1 MFPST
6 HGRRVQPPA
15 REPRALLTIAA
26 LLLALSAQAAER
38 TTAPAAE
45 PTVDFT
51 VAPTDTLTS
60 LGVNVLASP
69 DAWHEVAALN
79 RLRNP
84 DRIVPGQVLKIPTRL
99 LRVDARD
106 ARVVSVFGDV
116 RIGTQ
121 AVADGAVVHE
131 GQSLSTGPGSSAVIE
146 IGDGSH
152 VRLPPS
158 SLAQVK
164 ESRLLGARADNAV
177 ATASTT
183 ASSGATPPPP
193 DGWFVGTL
201 RVLRGSVEVLAT
213 KVLRAKPLEV
223 VTPTAVVGV
232 RGTNYRVALDPEAN
246 NRTRG
251 EVVEGL
257 VRFDAAGNA
266 GGADVAAGFAGVADA
281 SGAKP
286 GVVKLPPAPD
296 LSGVPARFDR
306 PLVRFA
312 LPGETSALRVQVASD
327 AAFDKI
333 VSDQRVEPGA
343 EVRIADLE
351 DAQWH
356 LRARRIDAQGVEGFD
371 ATRTFMLKARPQ
383 PPVYRT
389 PRANSKQQVGE
400 IEFAWVMNADT
411 PMVQVQVAEDEAFT
425 KIVAERDEL
434 TDTRI
439 RFTLKTAGV
448 YFWRLASVRAS
459 GDHGPFGDPQRFE
472 LRPDAPPPSAGHS
485 ADGKGLTFEWSGRP
499 QDKQQV
505 ELASDPDFKQVV
517 EKAELT
523 APSWAVTPPGGGRYY
538 FRYRSVE
545 PDGYVGPF
553 SDKLVIDV
561 PRDWTPL
568 LLLVPLLV
576 FAF

>member
-1 MFPST
+1 MSMPIS
-6 HGRRVQPPA
+6 GRRS
-15 REPRALLTIAA
+15 LLPVAA
-26 LLLALSAQAAER
+26 VLFALSAQAAER
-38 TTAPAAE
+38 TAQTVTPPAAE
-45 PTVDFT
+45 PTVDLS
-51 VAPTDTLTS
+51 VAPSDTLTS
-60 LGVNVLASP
+60 LGVDILGSP
-69 DAWHEVAALN
+69 GAWREIAALN
-79 RLRNP
+79 HLRNP
-84 DRIVPGQVLKIPTRL
+84 NRIQPGQVLKIPVRL

-106 ARVVSVFGDV
+106 ARVVSVSGEVRLGD
-116 RIGTQ
+116 Q
-121 AVADGAVVHE
+121 AVASGAVVHE
-131 GQSLSTGPGSSAVIE
+131 GQSLSTGPASSAVIE
-146 IGDGSH
+146 MGDGSH

-158 SLAQVK
+158 SLAQVQ
-164 ESRLLGARADNAV
+164 ESRQLGARAGNAQ
-177 ATASTT
+177 AT
-183 ASSGATPPPP
+183 SGGPTPAAP

-251 EVVEGL
+251 EVVEGR
-257 VRFDAAGNA
+257 VRFDAAGHA
-266 GGADVAAGFAGVADA
+266 GGTDVAAGFAGVADA

-286 GVVKLPPAPD
+286 GLVKLLPAPD
-296 LSGVPARFDR
+296 LSALPEKFDR

-327 AAFDKI
+327 AGFDKI

-343 EVRIADLE
+343 EIRIADLD
-351 DAQWH
+351 DATWN
-356 LRARRIDAQGVEGFD
+356 LRARRIDPQGVEGFD
-371 ATRTFMLKARPQ
+371 ATRTFTLKARPQ

-389 PRANSKQQVGE
+389 PRANTKQQVGD
-400 IEFAWVMNADT
+400 IEFAWVINPDA
-411 PMVQVQVAEDEAFT
+411 PRVQVQIAEDEAFT
-425 KIVAERDEL
+425 KIVEQRDAVA
-434 TDTRI
+434 DTSI
-439 RFTLKTAGV
+439 HFTLKTAGV
-448 YFWRLASVRAS
+448 YYWRVASVRPS

-472 LRPDAPPPSAGHS
+472 LRPDAAPPTGGRS

-505 ELASDPDFKQVV
+505 ELASDPDFNQVV

-538 FRYRSVE
+538 FRYRSIE
-545 PDGYVGPF
+545 PDGYVTPF

-576 FAF
+576 IAF